1 LLGLYCLENI
11 DKVQTFWK
19 VYWDILRSARENL
32 DNNEK
37 NELLVAIK
45 ATTDFIVKFNS
56 LSREDFHP
64 LEIEDFNSDIFMSV
78 MIKLILHQ
86 DAEVRI
92 LSIESL
98 CRMIYH
104 ERVDESNL
112 FSYFIYLVLLWLE
125 VSTEEITSR
134 SVHTVSIFMK
144 SYIEKGNNWAKK
156 LTEVFCIFFK
166 LILKFQEEGKAI
178 NRSIIRYNLTTE

>member
-1 LLGLYCLENI
+1 
-11 DKVQTFWK
+11 
-19 VYWDILRSARENL
+19 
-32 DNNEK
+32 
-37 NELLVAIK
+37 
-45 ATTDFIVKFNS
+45 
-56 LSREDFHP
+56 
-64 LEIEDFNSDIFMSV
+64 